1 MQKKVLALHDLSGFG
16 RSSLVPIIAAISAA
30 GHQCVPLPTAYFS
43 THMAIPGWETVDL
56 TGVMPCVI
64 DQYDRLG
71 LRFES
76 VYAGFLGSADQIDC
90 VRDAVLR
97 LKSENGT
104 AFIDPVMGDNGEVY
118 ATYTPEMCTRMREL
132 CEIADIITPNTT
144 EAAILLDRDP
154 ASAPQNE
161 TEAQEWLHALHS
173 RYGAQ
178 VVLTG
183 LDYEPGKVGS
193 GCLSADGGTISLH
206 ERIAQYYPG
215 TGDLFAAVVHHIIG
229 QQISMKAQATI
240 WQRMR
245 DALGT
250 VDAEH
255 LLAAGVPQ
263 LQQLGMTFRKAEYI
277 TDFAEKIRS
286 GAFNLGSV
294 KHMSDADAIRALSS
308 LKGIGV
314 WTAEMILLFCLQR
327 PNVFS
332 YDDLAIQR
340 GLRMVYHHRK
350 IDRKLF
356 EKYHRRFS
364 PYCSVASLYLW
375 EVSGGAIPGMRD
387 YALVNK

>member
-56 TGVMPCVI
+56 TGVMPRVI

-215 TGDLFAAVVHHIIG
+215 TGDLFAAVVLGALLGTGIAVANFFFLGLTLQKAVGMKEFASKYVRQSYSLRMFFCFAGVAVSVFAPCFHPIAAIIPLLMP
-229 QQISMKAQATI
+229 QLVIYA
-240 WQRMR
+240 MR
-245 DALGT
+245 ALGLYKP
-250 VDAEH
+250 DKPKENPAE
-255 LLAAGVPQ
+255 AA
-263 LQQLGMTFRKAEYI
+263 
-277 TDFAEKIRS
+277 
-286 GAFNLGSV
+286 
-294 KHMSDADAIRALSS
+294 
-308 LKGIGV
+308 
-314 WTAEMILLFCLQR
+314 
-327 PNVFS
+327 
-332 YDDLAIQR
+332 
-340 GLRMVYHHRK
+340 K
-350 IDRKLF
+350 IDSDLEGDR
-356 EKYHRRFS
+356 S
-364 PYCSVASLYLW
+364 
-375 EVSGGAIPGMRD
+375 
-387 YALVNK
+387 